1 MVGAPKNMPL
11 KVQRVGTAYIYSAIY
26 QLQDKHSNILINT
39 PYRLTTPSGQTI
51 AGYSDTEG
59 RSVPVYTRQPEDVE
73 LHILHKTASPEESM
87 WFVGETNVYQ
97 LETEL
102 RENPS

>member
-1 MVGAPKNMPL
+1 MSLHGIRLKLLTAVYDLTYLIFTGAKPL
-11 KVQRVGTAYIYSAIY
+11 ASHTNGALNS
-26 QLQDKHSNILINT
+26 
-39 PYRLTTPSGQTI
+39 P
-51 AGYSDTEG
+51 
-59 RSVPVYTRQPEDVE
+59 QPEDVE

>member
-1 MVGAPKNMPL
+1 MDLVKANFYFSLRRFPLQHLACGFRLAVG
-11 KVQRVGTAYIYSAIY
+11 G
-26 QLQDKHSNILINT
+26 DNILINT

-59 RSVPVYTRQPEDVE
+59 RSVPVYTCQPENVE
-73 LHILHKTASPEESM
+73 LHILHKKISPEESM
-87 WFVGETNVYQ
+87 WFVGETNIYQ